1 MAELIPAGRDSS
13 SDGSAPVRYDDA
25 LALFP
30 SMRKILPAI
39 LALAGTLAHAQR
51 PPAPKVELLWPDGAP
66 GALGNDE
73 SDRPNLTVYL
83 PVINGAQS
91 GVVVCP
97 GGGYGMLAVDHEG
110 KQIAEWLN
118 ARGVAAFVLRYRLG
132 PRYHHPV
139 ELGDAQRALRFVR
152 YRAAEYGIT
161 ADKIG
166 IWGFSA
172 GGHLASTAGT
182 HFDAGQPAATD
193 PMDHTSSRP
202 DFMVLCYPVISFITP
217 YTHRGSL
224 RNLLGDN
231 PDPQLAASLSNET
244 QVTPQTPP
252 TFLFH
257 TNSDSGVPAE
267 NSVLF
272 YLALRKA
279 GVPAEMHIYE
289 RGEHGV
295 GLAPFDPILSS
306 WPRRL
311 EAWMKLHGWMK

>member
-1 MAELIPAGRDSS
+1 MHFYKSVLIS
-13 SDGSAPVRYDDA
+13 
-25 LALFP
+25 FW
-30 SMRKILPAI
+30 
-39 LALAGTLAHAQR
+39 LAGFVAGA
-51 PPAPKVELLWPDGAP
+51 PAPKVELLWPGGAP
-66 GALGNDE
+66 GALGNDDA
-73 SDRPNLTVYL
+73 DRPSLTIYL
-83 PVINGAQS
+83 PPSNGVQS

-110 KQIAEWLN
+110 KQIADWLN

-132 PRYHHPV
+132 PRYHHPI

-152 YRAAEYGIT
+152 SHAPEYGIT
-161 ADKIG
+161 TDKIG

-172 GGHLASTAGT
+172 GGHLASSAGT
-182 HFDAGQPAATD
+182 HFDSGNASAAD
-193 PMDHTSSRP
+193 AIDRVSSRP
-202 DFMVLCYPVISFITP
+202 DFMILAYPVISLTTQ
-217 YTHRGSL
+217 YVHRGSL

-252 TFLFH
+252 AFLFH
-257 TNSDSGVPAE
+257 TTTDSGVPVE

-289 RGEHGV
+289 QGPHGV
-295 GLAPFDPILSS
+295 GLALFDPILSAWS
-306 WPRRL
+306 RQL
-311 EAWMKLHGWMK
+311 EPWMRLHGWMK

>member
-1 MAELIPAGRDSS
+1 M
-13 SDGSAPVRYDDA
+13 
-25 LALFP
+25 
-30 SMRKILPAI
+30 
-39 LALAGTLAHAQR
+39 
-51 PPAPKVELLWPDGAP
+51 WPGGAP
-66 GALGNDE
+66 GALGNEDG
-73 SDRPNLTVYL
+73 DRPSLTIYL
-83 PVINGAQS
+83 PHESAARS

-118 ARGVAAFVLRYRLG
+118 VRGVAAFLLRYRLG
-132 PRYHHPV
+132 PRYHHPI
-139 ELGDAQRALRFVR
+139 ELGDAQRGLRFVR
-152 YRAAEYGIT
+152 SHAAEYGIA

-182 HFDAGQPAATD
+182 HFDAGNASAAD
-193 PMDHTSSRP
+193 PIDRMSSRP
-202 DFMVLCYPVISFITP
+202 DFMILAYPVISLNTQ
-217 YTHRGSL
+217 YVHRGSL
-224 RNLLGDN
+224 RNLLGEN

-257 TNSDSGVPAE
+257 TTTDSGVPVE

-289 RGEHGV
+289 QGPHGV
-295 GLAPFDPILSS
+295 GLALFDPILSAWS
-306 WPRRL
+306 RQL
-311 EAWMKLHGWMK
+311 EPWLRLHGWMK

>member
-1 MAELIPAGRDSS
+1 MPA
-13 SDGSAPVRYDDA
+13 P
-25 LALFP
+25 
-30 SMRKILPAI
+30 
-39 LALAGTLAHAQR
+39 AQR
-51 PPAPKVELLWPDGAP
+51 AAEPKTELLWPEGAP
-66 GALGNDE
+66 GALGNE
-73 SDRPNLTVYL
+73 ETDRPSLTIYL
-83 PVINGAQS
+83 PPAANGMHS
-91 GVVVCP
+91 SVVVCP

-110 KQIAEWLN
+110 KQIAQWLN

-132 PRYHHPV
+132 PRYHHPI

-152 YRAAEYGIT
+152 FHAADYGVAAE
-161 ADKIG
+161 KIG

-182 HFDAGQPAATD
+182 HFDSGQADAPD
-193 PMDHTSSRP
+193 PIDRLGSRP
-202 DFMVLCYPVISFITP
+202 DFMILAYPVISFTTP

-231 PDPQLAASLSNET
+231 PGPELAASLSNET

-252 TFLFH
+252 AFLFH

-279 GVPAEMHIYE
+279 GVPAELHIYE

-295 GLAPFDPILSS
+295 GLALFDPILSS
-306 WPRRL
+306 WPGRL
-311 EAWMKLHGWMK
+311 EDWMRRNGWMQ

>member
-1 MAELIPAGRDSS
+1 MRIKLLLAAPLFMAA
-13 SDGSAPVRYDDA
+13 
-25 LALFP
+25 
-30 SMRKILPAI
+30 
-39 LALAGTLAHAQR
+39 LAHAQ
-51 PPAPKVELLWPDGAP
+51 PGPKVELLWPNGAP
-66 GALGNDE
+66 GALGNEDA
-73 SDRPNLTVYL
+73 DRPNLTIYL
-83 PVINGAQS
+83 PQSNGEHS

-132 PRYHHPV
+132 PRYHHPI

-152 YRAAEYGIT
+152 FHAADYGL
-161 ADKIG
+161 AASKIG

-182 HFDAGQPAATD
+182 HFDAGQPGAAGPID
-193 PMDHTSSRP
+193 RMSSRP
-202 DFMVLCYPVISFITP
+202 DFMILCYPVISFTTP
-217 YTHRGSL
+217 YTHRGSR
-224 RNLLGDN
+224 RNLLGEN
-231 PDPQLAASLSNET
+231 PDSKLAESLSNET
-244 QVTPQTPP
+244 QVTSETPP

-257 TNSDSGVPAE
+257 TNGDTGVPPE

-295 GLAPFDPILSS
+295 GLALFDPILSS
-306 WPRRL
+306 WPGRL
-311 EAWMKLHGWMK
+311 EAWMRLNGWMK